1 MRILKASV
9 HALVGYLSAAGL
21 NFLKSRGGAKFLT
34 GPQLAIIDFAR
45 PSGRRN
51 LGVCLHSEFTA
62 QVTSGSHTRLNDLPE
77 IASTPSRG
85 LLLPSGDLR
94 ETRV

>member
-9 HALVGYLSAAGL
+9 HALVGYLFAAGP
-21 NFLKSRGGAKFLT
+21 NFLKSRGAKFLT

-45 PSGRRN
+45 PSGRWN

-62 QVTSGSHTRLNDLPE
+62 QVTGSGSHTRLNDLPE
-77 IASTPSRG
+77 IA
-85 LLLPSGDLR
+85 
-94 ETRV
+94 ETGAFSSEA